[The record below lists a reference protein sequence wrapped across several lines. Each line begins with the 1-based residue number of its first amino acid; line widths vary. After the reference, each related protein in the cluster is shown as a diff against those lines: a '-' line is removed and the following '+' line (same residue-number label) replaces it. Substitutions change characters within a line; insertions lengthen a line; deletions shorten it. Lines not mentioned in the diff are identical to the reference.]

1 VTSCCWGWGGRAGGR
16 GGSAQPKTRTPHKDV
31 GKKSKTKMRNNK
43 ITTTGRG
50 HGGRAQRGGTQRE
63 LPLCSSFAVVIV
75 LPSPTATRKQVE
87 KNKTTKQKKI
97 KAESKKQRNKNIK
110 TKKQK
115 NRETPVNHTGK
126 QKITKKQRNKIE
138 KQKK

>member
-16 GGSAQPKTRTPHKDV
+16 GGSAQPKTITPHKDV
-31 GKKSKTKMRNNK
+31 GKKSKTKARNNK
-43 ITTTGRG
+43 IKTTGRG
-50 HGGRAQRGGTQRE
+50 HGGRAQRRGTQRE

-87 KNKTTKQKKI
+87 KHKTTKHKKI
-97 KAESKKQRNKNIK
+97 KAQSKKQRNKNIK

-115 NRETPVNHTGK
+115 TEKHMSTILG
-126 QKITKKQRNKIE
+126 TKKI
-138 KQKK
+138 